1 MDIKIENHKKPYL
14 RYLSITAVIVLMITG
29 IVMAKKHFGDATAF
43 VAVDKLRISQ
53 VKSGNFQVNVRGV
66 GLLKPQKVVWLSSRV
81 AGRVETIYLRAGA
94 KVAKGQA
101 IVKLNNPQL
110 AQLAVAAQSALDQLV
125 AENQAAEASLDSQV
139 LDAEARVSRAKMDFN
154 GNKLELDAQNSLR
167 KMGNST
173 VSDIEYQRSAF
184 RVDSTKLDWEIQQKK
199 HAKLKVNV
207 AALKRAHQVKQTHK
221 QNELQRAHTQIENLI
236 VRAGEDGVL
245 QSMELALGQN
255 ILMGGSIGKL
265 ADPGLLLAQI
275 NIQELQIKD
284 VELGQTVL
292 IDTRKSQISGRVT
305 RIDPQVIKGM
315 VAVEVELQGQMPSEA
330 RPELSIEG
338 VIQITNKDN
347 TLYVKKPHYA
357 QDHQTTRVFKINK
370 QGNLAD
376 AIDVKFGQSSVN
388 NIEITAGLQ
397 PGDRIIVS
405 KTDGFGQNS
414 QIFLSN

>member
-14 RYLSITAVIVLMITG
+14 RYLSITVVVVLMIAG
-29 IVMAKKHFGDATAF
+29 IVMAKNHFGEATAF
-43 VAVDKLRISQ
+43 VSVEQLRISQ
-53 VKSGNFQVNVRGV
+53 VKNGNFQVNVRGV

-94 KVAKGQA
+94 NVAKGQA

-110 AQLAVAAQSALDQLV
+110 AQLAIGAQSALDQLV
-125 AENQAAEASLDSQV
+125 AENKAAEASLDSQV

-154 GNKLELDAQNSLR
+154 GNKLELDAQNRLR
-167 KMGNST
+167 QMGNST

-184 RVDSTKLDWEIQQKK
+184 RVDSTKLDWQIQQKK
-199 HAKLKVNV
+199 LAKLKVNV
-207 AALKRAHQVKQTHK
+207 AALKQAQRVKQTHR
-221 QNELQRAHTQIENLI
+221 QNELQRAHNQIDNLI
-236 VRAGEDGVL
+236 VRASEDGVL

-255 ILMGGSIGKL
+255 IAMGGSIGKI

-284 VELGQTVL
+284 VELGQSVQ
-292 IDTRKSQISGRVT
+292 IDTRKSQISGRVI

-315 VAVEVELQGQMPSEA
+315 VAVEVELYGQMPSEA

-338 VIQITNKDN
+338 IIQITNKDN

-357 QDHQTTRVFKINK
+357 LDHQTTRVFRINK

-376 AIDVKFGQSSVN
+376 AIDVEFGQSSIN
-388 NIEITAGLQ
+388 DIDITAGLQ
-397 PGDRIIVS
+397 PVDRIIVS
-405 KTDGFGQNS
+405 KTDDFGQNS